1 MGKKNLDWG
10 NLPFGYMKT
19 SKSFVANYKN
29 GEWDE
34 GKLTSKPTIDL
45 LFKTPLFI
53 LLLQESRFLYNNFRL
68 LFLLDT

>member
-34 GKLTSKPTIDL
+34 GKLTSKHGTK
-45 LFKTPLFI
+45 F
-53 LLLQESRFLYNNFRL
+53 SA
-68 LFLLDT
+68 LFLIFFIFFLI

>member
-34 GKLTSKPTIDL
+34 GKLTSTPTID
-45 LFKTPLFI
+45 
-53 LLLQESRFLYNNFRL
+53 
-68 LFLLDT
+68 